1 MEVLAPK
8 KCEMAQGTADSKVW
22 FKLRLARMG
31 LEVWIS
37 KDSEKCEG
45 AWT

>member
-31 LEVWIS
+31 LEVWIWLVRTLRS
-37 KDSEKCEG
+37 V
-45 AWT
+45 